1 MDLPEKIKNIIGD
14 RSYTLD
20 EIGMSDSQVLLFDD
34 MVLKIQPEGA
44 EARTERKMMHW
55 MRGRLPVPE
64 ILCHEIEGNRSFLL
78 MSRVSGKMSCDLEF
92 INEPERLV
100 DILCKGL
107 EMLWSVD
114 TSDCPCDAS
123 LDHHLAAA
131 EYNVRNGLVDLDNV
145 EPETF
150 GENGFKDP
158 EDLLEWLKANR
169 PQEDI
174 VLSHGDYCL
183 PNVFADEEEISGF
196 IDLGRAGVADRYRDI
211 AICYRSLTSNLHGS
225 YGDHPP
231 VEFDPNTLFERLE
244 IEPDWKKIRY
254 YILMDE
260 LF

>member
-1 MDLPEKIKNIIGD
+1 MNLPKRIKTMIGD

-20 EIGMSDSQVLLFDD
+20 EIGMSDSQVLLFND
-34 MVLKIQPEGA
+34 MVLKIQPEGV
-44 EARTERKMMHW
+44 EASTELEMMHW
-55 MRGRLPVPE
+55 MRNRLPVPE
-64 ILCHEIEGNRSFLL
+64 ILCHEVEGGLSFLL
-78 MSRVSGKMSCDLEF
+78 MSRVSGMMSCDLEL
-92 INEPERLV
+92 INEPERLI
-100 DILCKGL
+100 DILCEGL
-107 EMLWSVD
+107 KLLWTVD
-114 TSDCPCDAS
+114 ISNCPCDAS

-158 EDLLEWLKANR
+158 EDLLQWLKANR
-169 PQEDI
+169 PKEDL

-183 PNVFADEEEISGF
+183 PNVFANKKGVSGF
-196 IDLGRAGVADRYRDI
+196 IDLGRAGIADRYRDI

-231 VEFDPNTLFERLE
+231 VEFDAELLFERLG
-244 IEPDWKKIRY
+244 IEPNWEKIRY

>member
-1 MDLPEKIKNIIGD
+1 MNLPEKIKNLIGE
-14 RSYTLD
+14 RPYTLD
-20 EIGMSDSQVLLFDD
+20 EIGMSGSQVLLFDD

-44 EARTERKMMHW
+44 EAQTERNMMRW
-55 MRGRLPVPE
+55 MRDRLPVPE
-64 ILCHEIEGNRSFLL
+64 ILCHEIDGGHSFLL
-78 MSRVSGKMSCDLEF
+78 MSRVRGKMSCDLEL

-100 DILCKGL
+100 DILCEGL
-107 EMLWSVD
+107 KMLWNAD
-114 TSDCPCDAS
+114 ISDCPCDAS

-158 EDLLEWLKANR
+158 EDLLAWLKANR
-169 PQEDI
+169 PKEDL

-183 PNVFADEEEISGF
+183 PNVFANEKGVSGF

-211 AICYRSLTSNLHGS
+211 AICYRSLTSNLNGS
-225 YGDHPP
+225 YGDHPA
-231 VEFDPNTLFERLE
+231 VEFDSNKLFERLK
-244 IEPDWKKIRY
+244 IEPDWEKIRY

>member
-1 MDLPEKIKNIIGD
+1 MNLPERIKKMIGE
-14 RSYTLD
+14 RTYTLD
-20 EIGMSDSQVLLFDD
+20 DIGMSDSKVLLFDD
-34 MVLKIQPEGA
+34 MVLKIRPEDT
-44 EARTERKMMHW
+44 EAQTEREMMRW
-55 MRGRLPVPE
+55 MRDRLPVPQ
-64 ILCHEIEGNRSFLL
+64 ILCQEVEGGYSFLL
-78 MSRVSGKMSCDLEF
+78 MSRVSGKMSCDLAF

-100 DILCKGL
+100 DILVDGL
-107 EMLWSVD
+107 KMLWSMD
-114 TSDCPCDAS
+114 ISDCPVDAS
-123 LDHHLAAA
+123 LDRHLAAA
-131 EYNVRNGLVDLDNV
+131 EYNVRNGLVDTDDA

-158 EDLLEWLKANR
+158 EDLLQWLKANR
-169 PQEDI
+169 PKEDL

-183 PNVFADEEEISGF
+183 PNIFANETGISGF

-225 YGDHPP
+225 YGGHPP

-244 IEPDWKKIRY
+244 IEPDWDKIRY